1 MDFIVDLILQTGNY
15 LKTVDVVLTGS
26 SGYVGKATGMLLKS
40 NGHTVF
46 QLDKK
51 NGADVR
57 NIINI
62 IKIILKKPKAII
74 HLSAKKSI
82 SDSIKNPKSYYLN
95 NTLSTIYIGIVSKI
109 FGIPVVFASSAA
121 VYNPYN
127 PYAKSKLLEEKILK
141 ALCKKLVILRYFNI
155 IGKSDGVVDD
165 QGSNIFSIIN
175 KDPKIKI
182 NSISS
187 TRDYVHVLDIA
198 KANVL
203 SIEYLKN
210 NDFLLTDIF
219 TGNQFTMIDLVNEYK
234 ANGVNIEYTVLNLS
248 DLTVLPE
255 IDNRD
260 LLGWSPSYT
269 FSDGIKSEIT
279 FR

>member
-1 MDFIVDLILQTGNY
+1 MNS
-15 LKTVDVVLTGS
+15 KVLVTGS
-26 SGYVGKATGMLLKS
+26 HGYVGTATRGLLEDS
-40 NGHTVF
+40 GYEVVGI
-46 QLDKK
+46 DKK
-51 NGADVR
+51 
-57 NIINI
+57 INKDTRLI
-62 IKIILKKPKAII
+62 FKHVKPKRLSCIV

-82 SDSIKNPKSYYLN
+82 QDSLKNPAGYYLN
-95 NTLSTIYIGIVSKI
+95 NLFSTLLVGLTSRL
-109 FGIPVVFASSAA
+109 FDIPVVFASSAA

-127 PYAKSKLLEEKILK
+127 PYAKSKLLEEKVLK
-141 ALCKKLVILRYFNI
+141 SLCKKLVILRYFNI
-155 IGKSDGVVDD
+155 VGKSDKIKDD
-165 QGSNIFSIIN
+165 QGGNIFSIIGKN
-175 KDPKIKI
+175 PKINI
-182 NSISS
+182 NSVSS

-248 DLTVLPE
+248 DLTVLPK

-269 FSDGIKSEIT
+269 FSDGIKSEVT

>member
-1 MDFIVDLILQTGNY
+1 MSS
-15 LKTVDVVLTGS
+15 KVLVTGS
-26 SGYVGKATGMLLKS
+26 HGYVGTATRKLLRDS
-40 NGHTVF
+40 GYQVVEI
-46 QLDKK
+46 DKK
-51 NGADVR
+51 
-57 NIINI
+57 INKDTRLI
-62 IKIILKKPKAII
+62 FKHVNPKTLSCII

-82 SDSIKNPKSYYLN
+82 QDSLKNPASYYLN
-95 NTLSTIYIGIVSKI
+95 NLFSTLLVGLVSRL
-109 FGIPVVFASSAA
+109 FNIPVVFASSAA

-141 ALCKKLVILRYFNI
+141 SLCKKLVILRYFNI
-155 IGKSDGVVDD
+155 VGKSDQIKDE
-165 QGSNIFSIIN
+165 QGGNIFSIIDKN
-175 KDPKIKI
+175 SKINI

-187 TRDYVHVLDIA
+187 TRDYVHILDIA

-219 TGNQFTMIDLVNEYK
+219 TGNQFTMIDLVNEYR
-234 ANGVNIEYTVLNLS
+234 ANGVIIEYTVLDLP

-260 LLGWSPSYT
+260 LLGWNPSYT
-269 FSDGIKSEIT
+269 FSDGVKSEVA

>member
-1 MDFIVDLILQTGNY
+1 MSS
-15 LKTVDVVLTGS
+15 KVLVTGS
-26 SGYVGKATGMLLKS
+26 HGYVGSATIKLLEDS
-40 NGHTVF
+40 GYEIVEV
-46 QLDKK
+46 DKK
-51 NGADVR
+51 
-57 NIINI
+57 INKDTRLI
-62 IKIILKKPKAII
+62 FKHVNPKTLSCII

-82 SDSIKNPKSYYLN
+82 QDSIKNPVGYYLN
-95 NTLSTIYIGIVSKI
+95 NLFSTLLVGLTCRL
-109 FGIPVVFASSAA
+109 FDIPVVFASSAA

-127 PYAKSKLLEEKILK
+127 PYAKSKLLEEKILTS
-141 ALCKKLVILRYFNI
+141 LCKKLVILRYFNI
-155 IGKSDGVVDD
+155 VGKSDKIKDD
-165 QGSNIFSIIN
+165 QGGNIFSIIGRN
-175 KDPKIKI
+175 PKINI
-182 NSISS
+182 NSVSS

-219 TGNQFTMIDLVNEYK
+219 TGNQFTMIDLVDEYK
-234 ANGVNIEYTVLNLS
+234 ANGVNIEYTVLDLP

-260 LLGWSPSYT
+260 LLGWFPSYT
-269 FSDGIKSEIT
+269 FSDGIRSEVV

>member
-1 MDFIVDLILQTGNY
+1 MNNLFSTFII
-15 LKTVDVVLTGS
+15 
-26 SGYVGKATGMLLKS
+26 GMTS
-40 NGHTVF
+40 RF
-46 QLDKK
+46 FD
-51 NGADVR
+51 
-57 NIINI
+57 
-62 IKIILKKPKAII
+62 
-74 HLSAKKSI
+74 
-82 SDSIKNPKSYYLN
+82 
-95 NTLSTIYIGIVSKI
+95 
-109 FGIPVVFASSAA
+109 IPVVFASSAA

-141 ALCKKLVILRYFNI
+141 SLCKKLVILRYFNI
-155 IGKSDGVVDD
+155 VGKSSKTKDD
-165 QGSNIFSIIN
+165 QSGNIFSIIN
-175 KDPKIKI
+175 KDPNIRI

-203 SIEYLKN
+203 SIEYLKD

-219 TGNQFTMIDLVNEYK
+219 TGNQFTMIDVVNEYK
-234 ANGVNIEYTVLNLS
+234 ANGVIINYTVLHLP

-260 LLGWSPSYT
+260 LLGWFPSYT
-269 FSDGIKSEIT
+269 FSDGVKSEIS

>member
-1 MDFIVDLILQTGNY
+1 MSSKVLI
-15 LKTVDVVLTGS
+15 TGS
-26 SGYVGKATGMLLKS
+26 RGYVGAATKELLEDY
-40 NGHTVF
+40 GYEVVEV
-46 QLDKK
+46 DKK
-51 NGADVR
+51 
-57 NIINI
+57 INKDTRLI
-62 IKIILKKPKAII
+62 FKYIRPNTLSYII

-82 SDSIKNPKSYYLN
+82 QDSIKHPLSYYMN
-95 NTLSTIYIGIVSKI
+95 NLFSTLIIGMTSRL
-109 FGIPVVFASSAA
+109 FDIPVVFASSAA

-141 ALCKKLVILRYFNI
+141 FLCKKLVILRYFNI
-155 IGKSDGVVDD
+155 VGKSNKTKDD
-165 QGSNIFSIIN
+165 QSENIFSIIN
-175 KDPKIKI
+175 KDPNIRI

-187 TRDYVHVLDIA
+187 TRDYIHVLDIA

-203 SIEYLKN
+203 SIEYLKD

-234 ANGVNIEYTVLNLS
+234 ANGVTITYTVLNLP
-248 DLTVLPE
+248 DLTVMPE

-260 LLGWSPSYT
+260 LLGWFPSYT
-269 FSDGIKSEIT
+269 FSDGIKSEIN

>member
-1 MDFIVDLILQTGNY
+1 MSS
-15 LKTVDVVLTGS
+15 KVLVTGS
-26 SGYVGKATGMLLKS
+26 CGYVGMATKELLEDYGYK
-40 NGHTVF
+40 VVEI
-46 QLDKK
+46 DRK
-51 NGADVR
+51 
-57 NIINI
+57 INKDTRLI
-62 IKIILKKPKAII
+62 FKYIKPKTLSCII

-82 SDSIKNPKSYYLN
+82 QDSINNPVSYYTN
-95 NTLSTIYIGIVSKI
+95 NLFSTFFVGITSRI
-109 FGIPVVFASSAA
+109 FNLPVVFASSAA

-127 PYAKSKLLEEKILK
+127 PYAKSKLLEERILK
-141 ALCKKLVILRYFNI
+141 VLCKKLVILRYFNI
-155 IGKSDGVVDD
+155 VGKSDKAKDE
-165 QGSNIFSIIN
+165 QGGNIFSIIN
-175 KDPKIKI
+175 KDPNIKI

-203 SIEYLKN
+203 SIEYLKH

-234 ANGVNIEYTVLNLS
+234 ANGITITYTVLNLP

-269 FSDGIKSEIT
+269 FSDGVKSEIN

>member
-1 MDFIVDLILQTGNY
+1 MSS
-15 LKTVDVVLTGS
+15 KVLVTGS
-26 SGYVGKATGMLLKS
+26 HGYVGTATIKLLEDS
-40 NGHTVF
+40 GYEIVEV
-46 QLDKK
+46 DKK
-51 NGADVR
+51 
-57 NIINI
+57 INKDTRLI
-62 IKIILKKPKAII
+62 FKYVNPKTLSCII

-82 SDSIKNPKSYYLN
+82 QDSIKNPGGYYLN
-95 NTLSTIYIGIVSKI
+95 NLFSTLLVGLTSRL
-109 FGIPVVFASSAA
+109 FDIPVVFASSAA

-127 PYAKSKLLEEKILK
+127 PYAKSKLLEEKVLK
-141 ALCKKLVILRYFNI
+141 SLCKKLVILRYFNI
-155 IGKSDGVVDD
+155 VGKSDKIKDE
-165 QGSNIFSIIN
+165 QGGNIFSIIG
-175 KDPKIKI
+175 KSPKINI

-187 TRDYVHVLDIA
+187 TRDYVHILDIA

-219 TGNQFTMIDLVNEYK
+219 TGNQFTMIDLVNEYE

-269 FSDGIKSEIT
+269 FSDGIKSEVT